1 MATLQI
7 IATLLVAL
15 VALVSVSESAEEWA
29 PAKIPPGFTP
39 IDPNNGQ
46 VEKLYNE
53 LYPKIEAE
61 IIKRHGEYIERNTIG
76 LGLKWYLDPV
86 PYSPYDMEKTAVNR
100 ATNQYF
106 LFFETGVRGFIDGI
120 QIALTINAS
129 SPSHEFHIESREHVT
144 GPI

>member
-1 MATLQI
+1 MAF
-7 IATLLVAL
+7 
-15 VALVSVSESAEEWA
+15 VSVSESTDDWA

-39 IDPNNGQ
+39 IDPNNEQ

-61 IIKRHGEYIERNTIG
+61 IIKRHGEYIEQSRIG
-76 LGLKWYLDPV
+76 LEKWKWYLQPR
-86 PYSPYDMEKTAVNR
+86 PYQSWDMDKTAVNR

-144 GPI
+144 VPI